1 MNITLPA
8 KQQQDLRQAFE
19 YARFMEKIGWLVEDG
34 VFIKKLPLIP
44 YSFIKLQRPNW
55 PVDLSKLER
64 VAKKHRAIQVKIE
77 PNVLRGEKIEAKLKK
92 FGYKKDSSPLLPTKT
107 IWLDLHKNEQQLLKD
122 MSYKTRY
129 NIKKFSNSN
138 FQFSII
144 PGNKLSNEQFNK
156 FNRIYKKNCRQKKF
170 WGLNKKQLESLF
182 QCFKDKAYL
191 LMNDE
196 GGLVLLIHD
205 KTAYYSH
212 NAATVEGKKRFVP
225 TMLTWEAIK
234 LARRL
239 GCWRFDFEGISDRR
253 FPLTKKWRGFSR
265 FKNGFGGKEI
275 EYIGSF
281 VKTRLR

>member
-1 MNITLPA
+1 
-8 KQQQDLRQAFE
+8 
-19 YARFMEKIGWLVEDG
+19 MEKIGWLVEDG

-55 PVDLSKLER
+55 PVDLRKLER

-107 IWLDLHKNEQQLLKD
+107 IWLDLHKNEQQLLKN
-122 MSYKTRY
+122 MSHKTRY

-144 PGNKLSNEQFNK
+144 SGNKLSNEQFSK
-156 FNRIYKKNCRQKKF
+156 FYKIYKKNCRQKKF
-170 WGLNKKQLESLF
+170 WGLSFKQLKSLF
-182 QCFKDKAYL
+182 EAFGKKSYL
-191 LMNDE
+191 LIVE
-196 GGLVLLIHD
+196 ELGGLVLLIHD
-205 KTAYYSH
+205 RTAYYSH

-225 TMLTWEAIK
+225 TVLTWEAIK

-239 GCWRFDFEGISDRR
+239 GCWRFDFEGISDHR
-253 FPLTKKWRGFSR
+253 FPVTKKWRGFSR
-265 FKNGFGGKEI
+265 FKKGFGGREI
-275 EYIGSF
+275 EYVGSF
-281 VKTRLR
+281 VKTRLW